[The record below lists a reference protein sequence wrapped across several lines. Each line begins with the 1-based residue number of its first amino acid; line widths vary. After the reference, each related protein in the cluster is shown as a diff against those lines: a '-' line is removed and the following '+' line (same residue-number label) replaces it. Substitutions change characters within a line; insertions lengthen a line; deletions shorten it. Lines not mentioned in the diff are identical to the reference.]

1 MKLNKLC
8 TLMALALFLTPSL
21 LFAKPKA
28 KATNNN
34 DSGKLKIVT
43 TIFPEYDWVKQIL
56 GTRVNDVDLTLL
68 LDSGVDLHS
77 YQPTVQDI
85 AKITN
90 ADIFIYVGGES
101 NEWVEDVLERAKNKQ
116 CIKINLLE
124 VLGDRLKEEEFVE
137 GMQLDDDDDIYDID
151 DDEDDDDFDDYDEH
165 VWLSLRNAQILCT
178 KITDALCQKDA
189 ENAALYRANLTSYNK
204 KLSDLDAEYKAVVN
218 SAKRNTVLFGD
229 RFPFRYLTEDYG
241 LSYYAAFIGCSAESE
256 ASFKTVVFLAEKVN
270 ELNLPCIL
278 QIETGNGKIAKTIIQ
293 SSKNKKAKILTLD
306 SMQSVTSKDI
316 KKGVS
321 YYSIMQKNLEV
332 LKTALN

>member
-1 MKLNKLC
+1 
-8 TLMALALFLTPSL
+8 MALALFLTPSL